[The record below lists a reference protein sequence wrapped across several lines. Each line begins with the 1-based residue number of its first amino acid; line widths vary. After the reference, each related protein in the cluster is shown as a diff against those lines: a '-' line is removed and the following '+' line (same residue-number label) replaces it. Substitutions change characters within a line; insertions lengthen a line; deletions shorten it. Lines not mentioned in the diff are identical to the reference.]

1 MSNTHT
7 SRPGMT
13 TQFTETELLQLADIL
28 EHAHTLIQ
36 LQRDTAA
43 KHGAI
48 ADVRWWARQLTLT
61 DDLIKR
67 TLGIKHTLDTQA
79 PTDPY
84 EVMLRTRETQI
95 KRLRHWLLG
104 HLQLW
109 GDEAELR
116 AVDVLGVLDGR
127 LDVGTTEEVAR

>member
-1 MSNTHT
+1 
-7 SRPGMT
+7 MT
-13 TQFTETELLQLADIL
+13 TQFTETELLQLIDML
-28 EHAHTLIQ
+28 EYARIHTQ
-36 LQRDTAA
+36 TWRDTAA
-43 KHGAI
+43 KHGTIFAM
-48 ADVRWWARQLTLT
+48 RWWGRQLTLA

-67 TLGIKHTLDTQA
+67 TLDIKRTLGVQA

-84 EVMLRTRETQI
+84 EAMLRTRETQI

-104 HLQLW
+104 HLHLW

-127 LDVGTTEEVAR
+127 LDVDTTEGVAS